1 MNSKDYLNKQG
12 INLGHENFNDEFKP
26 IEPNWDDLCNLYKL
40 IRKRKPFTV
49 LEFGVGYS
57 TVVIAAALEKNWSE
71 WDKLTIKPKIRNS
84 QIFKLFSVDTS
95 DYWIS
100 KTKERI
106 SDNCAGFVNFV
117 YSEVEIGTYQ
127 GQICHY
133 YKNLPDIVPDF
144 IYLDGPDPKEVKGEI
159 NGLSFQCNER
169 TVMSADLLVM
179 ESTFLPGLFILVDG
193 RTNNVRFLKNN
204 FKRSYQF
211 QWDKQGDF
219 STFEL
224 IEDKLGPF
232 NINGFDIY

>member
-1 MNSKDYLNKQG
+1 M
-12 INLGHENFNDEFKP
+12 H
-26 IEPNWDDLCNLYKL
+26 
-40 IRKRKPFTV
+40 
-49 LEFGVGYS
+49 
-57 TVVIAAALEKNWSE
+57 
-71 WDKLTIKPKIRNS
+71 
-84 QIFKLFSVDTS
+84 
-95 DYWIS
+95 
-100 KTKERI
+100 
-106 SDNCAGFVNFV
+106 
-117 YSEVEIGTYQ
+117 SEVEIGIYQ

-224 IEDKLGPF
+224 IEEKLGLY
-232 NINGFDIY
+232 NINGCDIY